1 MDKPRELLRP
11 VRKRWIALSLAL
23 ALVVELLPLSGPA
36 RLTPDFVALL
46 VLYWNINQP
55 SRFGIGLSFLVD
67 LIGDFFSAGLIGQH
81 ALAYTVIS
89 YLVLLRQRQ
98 IAMYSLGQQALIVLG
113 LLLLSQAIMWLA
125 RMALGGVVVGWSY
138 FMSPFVGALL
148 WPLLTTILLWPQR
161 SGSSRQ
167 PG

>member
-55 SRFGIGLSFLVD
+55 SRFGIGLSFLVG

-113 LLLLSQAIMWLA
+113 LQIGRAH
-125 RMALGGVVVGWSY
+125 V
-138 FMSPFVGALL
+138 
-148 WPLLTTILLWPQR
+148 
-161 SGSSRQ
+161 
-167 PG
+167 

>member
-1 MDKPRELLRP
+1 
-11 VRKRWIALSLAL
+11 
-23 ALVVELLPLSGPA
+23 
-36 RLTPDFVALL
+36 
-46 VLYWNINQP
+46 
-55 SRFGIGLSFLVD
+55 
-67 LIGDFFSAGLIGQH
+67 
-81 ALAYTVIS
+81 
-89 YLVLLRQRQ
+89 
-98 IAMYSLGQQALIVLG
+98 
-113 LLLLSQAIMWLA
+113 MWLA